1 MIILKYIY
9 ITLGFL
15 FFGIGAV
22 GVIVP
27 LLPTTP
33 FLLLASFCFAKGSER
48 FNHWFKSTKIYK
60 NNLESFEKNR
70 SMTLKTK
77 LCILIPV
84 SGMLILAFLMMHNTH
99 GRAFIVL
106 LIIFKY
112 YYFIFKIKT
121 IPATL
126 RKGQSFDSHFLD

>member
-1 MIILKYIY
+1 MIKLKYIY
-9 ITLGFL
+9 IGLGFL
-15 FFGIGAV
+15 FFFIGTVGI
-22 GVIVP
+22 VIP

-48 FNHWFKSTKIYK
+48 FNNWFKSTKIYK

-70 SMTLKTK
+70 SMTLKSK

-84 SGMLILAFLMMHNTH
+84 SCMLLFAFFMMNNTY
-99 GRAFIVL
+99 GRGFIVL
-106 LIIFKY
+106 LILFKY

-121 IPATL
+121 IPTGAMEQ
-126 RKGQSFDSHFLD
+126 KSPSLD